1 MNNQK
6 NEAAPLHNLLF
17 HLSDIAVIDQ
27 PVGWESELCVSDGH
41 TFIVILKGQGS
52 IDVEEHEFL
61 FAAAKCYFLSPG
73 QHYQLKNGYDS
84 GMSLYRMTFSV
95 IEVGKN
101 LHRTY
106 IKNFISGRVE
116 LTVFPSVRLIQMAHE
131 LYAGNDATG
140 DLEVSKQQLRFHE
153 FIHVLIEHNLHAG
166 QSSHSKQAVE
176 GTIRYMESRYMDQ
189 MTVKE
194 LAESA
199 HVPHWRYSSIFQ
211 ELTGKRPLEYLNDL
225 RINRSK
231 HLLVHTNE
239 PLREVARQ
247 VGFLDEYYFNRRF
260 RQSTGIAPKQFARY
274 MRKYKKVKDWTG
286 HVVDIPVKPERIV
299 YYGETLGDLLVLG
312 IEPIGGIFPLHV
324 AASRNLQQ
332 SMQDVG
338 HPINPDILA
347 KLRPDLIIL
356 ANADER
362 QYNLISGIAP
372 TVTFNSFA
380 PLTVRLHVLGE
391 MLDHR
396 LQAEKWLNRY
406 HAKAETV
413 WKQLSSLVD
422 PGETASVLQYDH
434 GRRLYVMGSAGL
446 TPGLYHPHGFR
457 PVSRVQKLLN
467 NGQGF
472 AEISEEDLSAFAGDR
487 LFIMQSKHPESR
499 AAMEELMSSRSWL
512 TLPVVQRGHVY
523 ELEASEWN
531 YGDAITQEL
540 LLELLPRLLQHTL
553 YPEGWRAEQASDD

>member
-6 NEAAPLHNLLF
+6 NEAAPLRNLLF
-17 HLSDIAVIDQ
+17 HLSDIEAIDQ
-27 PVGWESELCVSDGH
+27 PVGWESELYVSDSH
-41 TFIVILKGQGS
+41 TVIVILKGQGS
-52 IDVEEHEFL
+52 IYVGEHEYL
-61 FAAAKCYFLSPG
+61 LAAAKCYLLSPG
-73 QHYQLKNGYDS
+73 QQYQLKNEYDC
-84 GMSLYRMTFSV
+84 GISLYRITFSV

-101 LHRTY
+101 THKAYLR
-106 IKNFISGRVE
+106 NFISGRVE
-116 LTVFPSVRLIQMAHE
+116 LTVFPSVRLIQMAQE
-131 LYAGNDATG
+131 LFEGHGETG
-140 DLEVSKQQLRFHE
+140 GLEVSKQQLRFHE

-176 GTIRYMESRYMDQ
+176 GTIRYMESHYMDPI
-189 MTVKE
+189 TVKE
-194 LAESA
+194 LADSA

-225 RINRSK
+225 RIDHSK
-231 HLLVHTNE
+231 HLLVRTNE

-247 VGFLDEYYFNRRF
+247 VGFLDEYYFNRKF

-274 MRKYKKVKDWTG
+274 MRKYKKIKDWTG
-286 HVVDIPVKPERIV
+286 HIVDIPVKPERII

-312 IEPIGGIFPLHV
+312 IEPIGGIFPMHV

-338 HPINPDILA
+338 HPMNPDNLA
-347 KLRPDLIIL
+347 KLRPDLIIF

-380 PLTVRLHVLGE
+380 PLAVRLHVLGE

-396 LQAEKWLNRY
+396 LEAEKWLNRY
-406 HAKAETV
+406 HAKAEAV

-467 NGQGF
+467 NGEGF
-472 AEISEEDLSAFAGDR
+472 AEISEEDLSAFAGGR
-487 LFIMQSKHPESR
+487 LFMMQSKYAESR
-499 AAMEELMSSRSWL
+499 AAMEDLMSSRSWRN
-512 TLPVVQRGHVY
+512 LPAVQRGHIY

-540 LLELLPRLLQHTL
+540 LLELLPQLL
-553 YPEGWRAEQASDD
+553 